1 MGDKRSE
8 ASDDASMGAGFETS
22 PDDLSTFVSSGAG
35 MYVRT
40 TRLIVIVGAEGS
52 LTSII
57 Y

>member
-8 ASDDASMGAGFETS
+8 ASDDASMRAGFETS